1 MSKIHVYRQRDDTH
15 TLHARRPIRMNEQK
29 VTSTGKDP
37 HTLINESGKDSCP
50 IHTHSEGFTLT

>member
-1 MSKIHVYRQRDDTH
+1 
-15 TLHARRPIRMNEQK
+15 MNEQK